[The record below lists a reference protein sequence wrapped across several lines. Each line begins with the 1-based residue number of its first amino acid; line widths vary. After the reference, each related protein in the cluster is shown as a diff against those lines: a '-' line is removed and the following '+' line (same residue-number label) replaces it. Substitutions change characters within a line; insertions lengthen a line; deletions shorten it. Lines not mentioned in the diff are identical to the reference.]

1 MFQDDK
7 AFTSPSAFC
16 RNSQQRPSTMENRS
30 CQTSP
35 QMSPLRSFH
44 QSELS
49 LDALYENVRST
60 TPVHAVSDTN
70 GFAFSDVLSDADSE
84 MQACSLPEIHS
95 REHCREKK
103 FGMDEYEERYASS
116 VGASYPASVEPSQDP
131 WYPSTVQI
139 EPDRYDPRVPNEC
152 LGCMQNPQAVYQLPS
167 RFPQASQSFIPSYSQ
182 SYHPI
187 PPGVPQSTPQRYQD
201 DQPPPGF
208 PQITPPSSHP
218 SAMFMNETNVY
229 SPYVVSISPSSPPYG
244 SQWTNESDSYYH
256 YPPQAYS
263 RGTYSPVENRGIHKE
278 GPPGANLF
286 IYHLPVSVTDA
297 DLKTLFTACGHIVS
311 AKVYIDKQTGKSK
324 GFGFVSYDSVLSAR
338 LAIETMNG
346 FKVDNK
352 ILRVRV

>member
-1 MFQDDK
+1 
-7 AFTSPSAFC
+7 
-16 RNSQQRPSTMENRS
+16 
-30 CQTSP
+30 
-35 QMSPLRSFH
+35 MSPLRSFH

-84 MQACSLPEIHS
+84 MQTCSLPEIHS

-139 EPDRYDPRVPNEC
+139 EPDRYDPRVLNEC

-201 DQPPPGF
+201 DQPPPGI
-208 PQITPPSSHP
+208 PEITPPSSLP
-218 SAMFMNETNVY
+218 SAMYMNETNVY

>member
-1 MFQDDK
+1 MRRPDLSHSVGFRWYYDSK
-7 AFTSPSAFC
+7 LLPVNIELCSKMIKRSPRHQLFVGTLSNALQLW
-16 RNSQQRPSTMENRS
+16 RIGPVK
-30 CQTSP
+30 SP

-182 SYHPI
+182 SY
-187 PPGVPQSTPQRYQD
+187 SSWC
-201 DQPPPGF
+201 
-208 PQITPPSSHP
+208 PS
-218 SAMFMNETNVY
+218 EY
-229 SPYVVSISPSSPPYG
+229 SSEVS
-244 SQWTNESDSYYH
+244 
-256 YPPQAYS
+256 
-263 RGTYSPVENRGIHKE
+263 R
-278 GPPGANLF
+278 
-286 IYHLPVSVTDA
+286 
-297 DLKTLFTACGHIVS
+297 
-311 AKVYIDKQTGKSK
+311 
-324 GFGFVSYDSVLSAR
+324 
-338 LAIETMNG
+338 
-346 FKVDNK
+346 
-352 ILRVRV
+352 